1 MNNYK
6 KYDISEY
13 ISNLEKWMEEA
24 KKLSGCNDTE
34 LETNYKVM
42 STIIPVGGQYN
53 YIKTKVM
60 NKSVMNLLKIL
71 RMEEVKALDCKTNE
85 AAYLYCQLRFYKEYL
100 EEQYVEIQEEK
111 DEFKEYYVLSNYK
124 QHLVEGFEEYYII
137 EDVDN
142 KVIRNKD
149 ERIFLVLKY
158 KEDPDDEFVIKEPRA
173 ESLGFIIFTTN
184 TSASSK
190 TFNEFTSEL
199 NPFK

>member
-24 KKLSGCNDTE
+24 KKLSDCNDTE

-42 STIIPVGGQYN
+42 STIIPMGGEYN
-53 YIKTKVM
+53 YIKSKVM
-60 NKSVMNLLKIL
+60 NKSVTNLLKIL
-71 RMEEVKALDCKTNE
+71 RMEEVKALGYKTNE

-111 DEFKEYYVLSNYK
+111 DEFKEYYVLSNYT
-124 QHLVEGFEEYYII
+124 QHLIKGFEEYYII
-137 EDVDN
+137 SDGDEI
-142 KVIRNKD
+142 IRHED
-149 ERIFLVLKY
+149 ERVFLILKY
-158 KEDPDDEFVIKEPRA
+158 KDGDFIIKELRA
-173 ESLGFIIFTTN
+173 ESLGFTISNIHPDVN
-184 TSASSK
+184 SDY
-190 TFNEFTSEL
+190 FNKFTSEV